1 MNKLNQLAII
11 LGIWAAGEYISSFI
25 QSVVIIPG
33 SIIGMI
39 LLFLLLQFKAIKI
52 DSIKEIS
59 DLFLDNMAMFFIPA
73 GVSLINSLDLIADN
87 IFVILIS
94 IILSTAIVMYI
105 TGIIVEKMIQKK
117 SKEN

>member
-1 MNKLNQLAII
+1 MNKLNQLAVI

-33 SIIGMI
+33 GIIGMI

>member
-1 MNKLNQLAII
+1 MNKLNQLAVI

-94 IILSTAIVMYI
+94 ITLSTAIVMYI

>member
-11 LGIWAAGEYISSFI
+11 LGIWAVGEYISSFI

>member
-94 IILSTAIVMYI
+94 IVLSTAIVMYI

-117 SKEN
+117 SKEI

>member
-11 LGIWAAGEYISSFI
+11 LGIWAVGEYISSFI

-117 SKEN
+117 I